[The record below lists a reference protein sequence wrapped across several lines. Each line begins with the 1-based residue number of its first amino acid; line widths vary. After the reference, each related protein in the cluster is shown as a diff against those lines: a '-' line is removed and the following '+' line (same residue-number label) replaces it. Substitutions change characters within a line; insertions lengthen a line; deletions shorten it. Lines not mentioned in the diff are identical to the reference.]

1 MRYIGNKQKLLPFI
15 GAALD
20 GLGLHGGTACDP
32 FAGTAAVSRFL
43 KERGFTVLCGDL
55 MEYSYVLQRALVEV
69 DAPPRFAGL
78 PEIVAH
84 ARAPLDAVLRH
95 LNGLPGR
102 DGPVTGHFT
111 PSGRARRMYFT
122 AANGARID
130 AVRETILAWSRGGRI
145 TDDER
150 FVLVAALLEAA
161 DRVANT
167 TGVYAAF
174 VKSWQPN
181 ARRPLRLVPPPLV
194 TGTGRPGRANRAD
207 ALDVVANAGELD
219 LLYLDPPYNTRQ
231 YVGYYHVPELLAE
244 NGPFPPL
251 RGKTGLIPADGKR
264 SLWCRRGRCEAELET
279 LVGVAR
285 CRHILLS
292 YNHEGIIPEATI
304 ERIFRAHGRP
314 GTYRVLRRPYKRY
327 RSDQDGQNRTYRGNV
342 VMEGLYYVEKAA
354 GVVPAAPRAGECALA
369 ISTGG

>member
-15 GAALD
+15 GSALD
-20 GLGLHGGTACDP
+20 ALGLKGGTACDP

-43 KERGFTVLCGDL
+43 KTRGFTVVCGDL
-55 MEYSYVLQRALVEV
+55 MDYSYALQRALVET
-69 DAPPRFAGL
+69 DAPPRFDGL
-78 PEIVAH
+78 PEIAAG
-84 ARAPLDAVLRH
+84 ARSPLDAVLRH
-95 LNGLPGR
+95 LNSLRSRPGA
-102 DGPVTGHFT
+102 VTRNFT
-111 PSGRARRMYFT
+111 PAGPARRMYFT

-130 AVRETILAWSRGGRI
+130 AVRDTILEWSRAGRI

-150 FVLVAALLEAA
+150 FVLLAALLEAA

-194 TGTGRPGRANRAD
+194 TGTGRPGRAHRAD
-207 ALDVVANAGELD
+207 ALDLAANAGTFD

-231 YVGYYHVPELLAE
+231 YVSYYHIPELLAGD
-244 NGPFPPL
+244 GPFPTL

-264 SLWCRRGRCEAELET
+264 SAWCRRGRCEVELET
-279 LVGVAR
+279 LVAVAR

-292 YNHEGIIPEATI
+292 YNHEGIIPEAAI
-304 ERIFRAHGRP
+304 ERIFRAHGRRS
-314 GTYRVLRRPYKRY
+314 TYRVLRRPYKRY
-327 RSDQDGQNRTYRGNV
+327 RSDQDGQNRMYRGDV
-342 VMEGLYYVEKAA
+342 VMEGLYYVEKEADRW
-354 GVVPAAPRAGECALA
+354 P
-369 ISTGG
+369 